1 MGKSFMPTYKT
12 DEELKALQL
21 EGLKWTV
28 NHVWNGSDFYRE
40 RLQAAGVKPEDITS
54 LDDIRRLPFVTA
66 YDLRDQYPFPLRTVP
81 FEKLVRIH
89 ASSGT
94 TGKRKV
100 MSYTAKDI
108 ADWRNMF
115 ARVYELAGLN
125 ELDRVQIAVGYGL
138 WTAGVG
144 FQAGVEEFGAM
155 AIPIGPGNLDL
166 QAEFLVDMETTVLCC
181 TASMAL
187 LMAEQVE
194 QRGIRDKVK
203 IRKVI
208 LGSERH
214 SEAMDQRIGELLGID
229 PKDIYDIPGMTEL
242 YGPGT
247 GLDCRQ
253 HQGIHYWA
261 DYFILEILN
270 PETLEPVA
278 EGETGEM
285 VVTTLRK
292 EGAPLLR
299 YRTRDLTRII
309 PGTCECGC
317 VLPRHDKLLG
327 RSDDMFIFRAVNIY
341 PGQIEHVIN
350 NVPGVSSEYNIILDR
365 RDGKDFMT
373 ILVEREP
380 EADVAKDKEVG
391 KQIEKRVKAE
401 IMCSGDVE
409 IVDYGSLPRSERKS
423 KRVYDN
429 RGQ

>member
-1 MGKSFMPTYKT
+1 MPTYKT

-108 ADWRNMF
+108 ADWRHMF